1 MLRGLVGSSLRLRF
15 LFVLIGVAI
24 LLAGVWQLRDM
35 PVDLY
40 PEITPPMVEIQTEAL
55 GLSAAE
61 VESLITVPMEADLL
75 NGVAWLEQIYS
86 ESVAGLSSI
95 ILIFEPG
102 TDPIKARQMV
112 QERLTQAF
120 ALPNVSEPPTMLQPL
135 STTNRVMMVGLSSD
149 ELSLIDLGVLARWNI
164 KPRLMGVAGVANV
177 AIWAQRERQLQ
188 VLVDPEQLH
197 ANGVTLDDVIASA
210 GEALWASPLSFLK
223 ASTPGTAGWI
233 DTPNQ
238 RLTLHHELPIS
249 SPEELAQV
257 SVVEHT
263 GLRLG
268 DVAQIVEDH
277 QPLIGD
283 ATLNDGPGLIL
294 VIEKFPG
301 ANTLEVTRGIEEA
314 FDAMRPGLS
323 GVEIDTTILR
333 PATYLEVAMANLAQS
348 LAIAVLLITLVLF
361 LLYWNWRTTLIS
373 IFAIPLALVTA
384 VFVLYL
390 RGASFNALVLA
401 GLVVALGAVIDEAII
416 DVENIAARLREQRA
430 AGSTRSAASIIRD
443 ASLEMRGPITFAVLI
458 LVLVV
463 LPILLMDGLAARFVQ
478 PLAVSY
484 LLAIFAS
491 FVVALLI
498 TPAMSLIFLRNAPLE
513 RSQSPIIRGL
523 QRMYNGTVQRIV
535 QAPTMMLVAAVVL
548 IVLGLAALPFLDRTL
563 QPSFKQTELPIRFE
577 GPPGTSREEMNRIT
591 ARATQELKSIPG
603 VLNVAAEVG
612 RAITGDQ
619 VVAINSGELWVTLD
633 PNADYDAT
641 VDAIHEVIDGYP
653 GLLREVNTYQPAE
666 LQEALAGT
674 DEDIVV
680 RIYGYD
686 FEVLRSK
693 AQEVGEAVAG
703 IDGVVGARADLLTE
717 EPQLQIEVN
726 LDAAEQNQI
735 KPGDVRRAAT
745 TLLSGLRVGN
755 LYEQQKVFDVV
766 VWGVEDIRNSLTNI
780 SDLQIDTPSGEL
792 VRLGDVAEIRM
803 ASAPVT
809 IKRDAVSRFVDVA
822 VNVRGRSIAAVA
834 SDIKSRLQEIE
845 FPIEFHAEVLSETT
859 GAGGIPQR
867 TLIFVIAAAI
877 GVLLLLEASLR
888 SWRLAFVSIFAL
900 LMALSGGVLAIMLDG
915 RVLTLGAIF
924 GFLAVFGIAVRQLLV
939 LCRRVHYLTE
949 QEGASTSAEVIMRA
963 ADDRLAPIVITVL
976 ATAVAMLP
984 FMFYGNTAGHE
995 IVRSMA
1001 TVVLGGLVTTVLLN
1015 LFVMPA
1021 VFARFGTKAESDLVL
1036 SGLEPAPDLDL
1047 SRV

>member
-1 MLRGLVGSSLRLRF
+1 MMRGLVGSSLRLRF
-15 LFVLIGVAI
+15 LFVLIGIAI
-24 LLAGVWQLRDM
+24 LLGGIWQLRDM
-35 PVDLY
+35 PVDLF

-86 ESVAGLSSI
+86 ESVAGLSSV

-102 TDPIKARQMV
+102 TDPIRARQMV

-135 STTNRVMMVGLSSD
+135 STTNRVMMVGLSSQ

-197 ANGVTLDDVIASA
+197 ANGVTLDDVIATT

-238 RLTLHHELPIS
+238 RLSLHHELPIS

-257 SVVEHT
+257 SVVGDK

-268 DVAQIVEDH
+268 DIAQIVEDH

-283 ATLNDGPGLIL
+283 ATLSDGPGLIL

-314 FDAMRPGLS
+314 FEVMQPGLS
-323 GVEIDTTILR
+323 GVAIDTTVLR
-333 PATYLEVAMANLAQS
+333 PATYLEVAMANLSTS
-348 LAIAVLLITLVLF
+348 LAIAGVLLALLLF

-373 IFAIPLALVTA
+373 IVTIPLSLVTA

-390 RGASFNALVLA
+390 RGASFNAMVLA
-401 GLVVALGAVIDEAII
+401 GLVVALGVLIDDAII
-416 DVENIAARLREQRA
+416 DVENIAKRLRERRA
-430 AGSTRSAASIIRD
+430 AGSTRPVASIVRD
-443 ASLEMRGPITFAVLI
+443 ASLEMRRPLIFALII
-458 LVLVV
+458 LVLAM
-463 LPILLMDGLAARFVQ
+463 LPILFMEGLFADFLQ

-491 FVVALLI
+491 LVVALLV
-498 TPAMSLIFLRNAPLE
+498 TPAMSLLLLRNAPLE
-513 RSQSPIIRGL
+513 RSESPIIRGL
-523 QRMYNGTVQRIV
+523 QRTYNGMLTRVVQT
-535 QAPTMMLVAAVVL
+535 PTMMLVAAAVI
-548 IVLGLAALPFLDRTL
+548 IVLGLVSLPFLDRTL
-563 QPSFKQTELPIRFE
+563 QLSFKQTELLVQFE
-577 GPPGTSREEMNRIT
+577 GPPGTSRAEMNRIM
-591 ARATQELKSIPG
+591 ARATQELRSIPG

-619 VVAINSGELWVTLD
+619 VVGIHSGELWVTLD
-633 PNADYDAT
+633 PKADYDNTLAL
-641 VDAIHEVIDGYP
+641 VRGVIDGYP
-653 GLLREVNTYQPAE
+653 GLLRKVDTYQPAE
-666 LQEALAGT
+666 IQDALTGT

-680 RIYGYD
+680 RIYGHD
-686 FEVLRSK
+686 FDILRSK
-693 AQEVGEAVAG
+693 AQEVREAVAG
-703 IDGVVGARADLLTE
+703 IDGVVEAQADLLVE
-717 EPQLQIEVN
+717 QPQLQIEVD
-726 LDAAEQNQI
+726 LEAAEQNQI

-745 TLLSGLRVGN
+745 TLLSGLKVGN
-755 LYEQQKVFDVV
+755 LYEEQKVFDVV
-766 VWGVEDIRNSLTNI
+766 VWGVREIRTSLTNI
-780 SDLQIDTPSGEL
+780 GDLLIDTPSGDL
-792 VRLGDVAEIRM
+792 LRLGDVADIRM

-822 VNVRGRSIAAVA
+822 VTVRGRSIGAVT
-834 SDIKSRLQEIE
+834 SDIRSRIQQVE
-845 FPIEFHAEVLSETT
+845 FPIEFHAEVVDGSNAQ
-859 GAGGIPQR
+859 GVMPQR

-877 GVLLLLEASLR
+877 GIMLLLQASLG
-888 SWRLAFVSIFAL
+888 SWRLTLVSIFAL
-900 LMALSGGVLAIMLDG
+900 LMALSGGVLAILLDG
-915 RVLTLGAIF
+915 RTITLGSIF
-924 GFLAVFGIAVRQLLV
+924 GFVAVFGIAVRQLLV
-939 LCRRVHYLTE
+939 MTRQVHILAE
-949 QEGASTSAEVIMRA
+949 QEGPNAGPEVALRA
-963 ADDRLAPIVITVL
+963 ARDRLAPIVTTVF
-976 ATAVAMLP
+976 ATAIAVLP
-984 FMFYGNTAGHE
+984 LLLYGNTPGHE
-995 IVRSMA
+995 ILRPMA
-1001 TVVLGGLVTTVLLN
+1001 TVILGGLVTTVLLN

-1021 VFARFGTKAESDLVL
+1021 VFARFALDTEPDLLL
-1036 SGLEPAPDLDL
+1036 SSLELAPDLDL